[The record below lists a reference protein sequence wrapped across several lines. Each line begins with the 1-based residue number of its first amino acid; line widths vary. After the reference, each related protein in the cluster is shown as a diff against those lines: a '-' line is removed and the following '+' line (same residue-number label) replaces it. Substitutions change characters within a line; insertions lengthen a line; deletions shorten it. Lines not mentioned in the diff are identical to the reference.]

1 MVANGQINSSEV
13 MMMSE
18 QKQNW
23 ATVFLF
29 PGIIIC
35 LWMFALK
42 GATYTSHIFETE
54 TNSKYV
60 YIVQSINQGHCLGKE
75 MTSFEIID

>member
-1 MVANGQINSSEV
+1 
-13 MMMSE
+13 MSE
-18 QKQNW
+18 QKQNR
-23 ATVFLF
+23 APVFLF

-42 GATYTSHIFETE
+42 GASYMSHIFETE

-60 YIVQSINQGHCLGKE
+60 YIVQSINQGHFLGKE
-75 MTSFEIID
+75 MTSFGIID

>member
-1 MVANGQINSSEV
+1 
-13 MMMSE
+13 
-18 QKQNW
+18 
-23 ATVFLF
+23 
-29 PGIIIC
+29 
-35 LWMFALK
+35 MFALK